1 MYVNHQRIYLTHFA
15 IQQKL
20 IQHCNSTILQFK
32 KNCVLGWR
40 GYCINSEVN
49 SGKLLASITYNK

>member
-1 MYVNHQRIYLTHFA
+1 MCVCIYISESVG

-20 IQHCNSTILQFK
+20 TQHCNSTILQLK
-32 KNCVLGWR
+32 KNYVLGWR
-40 GYCINSEVN
+40 GYYINSEVI